1 MDGAVLRQGLNSDL
15 AFSDADRAENIRRA
29 GQLARLL
36 VDSGCITTVAFISPF
51 RAARDAALALLDSG
65 EFVEIFVKAPL
76 LVA

>member
-1 MDGAVLRQGLNSDL
+1 MLEGDVLRQGLNSDL

-36 VDSGCITTVAFISPF
+36 VCITIVAFISPF
-51 RAARDAALALLDSG
+51 WAARDVALALLDSD
-65 EFVEIFVKAPL
+65 EFVESFVKASL

>member
-1 MDGAVLRQGLNSDL
+1 MLDGDVLRQGLNSDL

-36 VDSGCITTVAFISPF
+36 VCITIVAFISPF
-51 RAARDAALALLDSG
+51 WAAGDAALALLDSG
-65 EFVEIFVKAPL
+65 EFVESFVKAPL